1 MGTLEMVGTIP
12 MSAGLSFMTLA
23 CATDGTFYAATYS
36 DYNSRLYK
44 FVLTDEGFTVTPFPK
59 TTGMKVAFL
68 QSMTYDHNTGKL
80 YHANYGAKTYYT
92 TFISYDLTTG
102 EATVLDELYQ
112 AELCG
117 LFIPRKSGSMFGPS
131 EKVQEISLSQES
143 LDLIKGSSATLE
155 VSAKPWTVV
164 NRDCT
169 WTSSDETVAKVEN
182 GVVKAVGAGTCTI
195 KAASV
200 LDPSVTDTCTVTVK
214 EVDHD
219 LSAVIWDADSQSWF
233 STFNTKTIPN
243 YKKLTEQASRQQIM
257 AAATDTAGI
266 TYAASYEEKDGN
278 LYSTLYQVG
287 KDYSLTK
294 IGDSEVGYTDMTF
307 AEKLNGGTM
316 LATCGK
322 SIVTVD
328 TATGAYTAGWNLST
342 LFSANLVGITYLN
355 TVNDTTNGV
364 TDNCLVLDADGKVW
378 AMGFYGDGDNL
389 HCTLPQLVADLG
401 IEASRAFFCSI
412 ATDGAYLYATILN
425 GSQSE
430 LAVLDLKTGA
440 AADLG
445 SFNADVWP
453 VVGLRTDRVTIVT
466 SASTSSAMES
476 TDSLP
481 ALQEA
486 QIEALSVTAR

>member
-1 MGTLEMVGTIP
+1 
-12 MSAGLSFMTLA
+12 
-23 CATDGTFYAATYS
+23 
-36 DYNSRLYK
+36 
-44 FVLTDEGFTVTPFPK
+44 
-59 TTGMKVAFL
+59 
-68 QSMTYDHNTGKL
+68 
-80 YHANYGAKTYYT
+80 
-92 TFISYDLTTG
+92 
-102 EATVLDELYQ
+102 
-112 AELCG
+112 
-117 LFIPRKSGSMFGPS
+117 
-131 EKVQEISLSQES
+131 
-143 LDLIKGSSATLE
+143 
-155 VSAKPWTVV
+155 
-164 NRDCT
+164 
-169 WTSSDETVAKVEN
+169 
-182 GVVKAVGAGTCTI
+182 
-195 KAASV
+195 
-200 LDPSVTDTCTVTVK
+200 
-214 EVDHD
+214 
-219 LSAVIWDADSQSWF
+219 
-233 STFNTKTIPN
+233 
-243 YKKLTEQASRQQIM
+243 
-257 AAATDTAGI
+257 
-266 TYAASYEEKDGN
+266 
-278 LYSTLYQVG
+278 
-287 KDYSLTK
+287 
-294 IGDSEVGYTDMTF
+294 MTF

-328 TATGAYTAGWNLST
+328 TATGAYTAGWNLSP

-486 QIEALSVTAR
+486 QIEALPVTAR

>member
-1 MGTLEMVGTIP
+1 
-12 MSAGLSFMTLA
+12 
-23 CATDGTFYAATYS
+23 
-36 DYNSRLYK
+36 
-44 FVLTDEGFTVTPFPK
+44 
-59 TTGMKVAFL
+59 MKVAFL

-257 AAATDTAGI
+257 AASTDTAGI

-294 IGDSEVGYTDMTF
+294 IGDSEVAYTDMTF

-401 IEASRAFFCSI
+401 ITASRAFFCSI

-486 QIEALSVTAR
+486 QIEALPVTAR